1 MGLKVRALQV
11 DENARQGFG
20 LDAAILRAAI
30 EEDRAAGRAP
40 FVLSAYRPNHNLFNR
55 HVADFGA
62 L

>member
-11 DENARQGFG
+11 DENARQGYG

-40 FVLSAYRPNHNLFNR
+40 FILSAYRPNQSPSNGHP
-55 HVADFGA
+55 ADFCVP
-62 L
+62 